1 MKKRL
6 SKTIIAML
14 LLSGTA
20 QAIAGT
26 LDTPSTLSMNGVITP
41 ETVGCSVSL
50 DKSIVIL
57 QESVSRLPL
66 QGNNAQGPT
75 HIMAYITGK
84 NGQGSVECSEA
95 VNAGQI
101 ALKFTGIPD
110 AADGTVLA
118 NSNSDSNAAKGVGIG
133 IFGPGDYSPVAI
145 NSGTLN
151 GLSTLADL
159 RGAIQFN
166 VEMVK
171 LTDQQVTSGSVSGSL
186 TVQIER
192 L

>member
-1 MKKRL
+1 MKK
-6 SKTIIAML
+6 SL
-14 LLSGTA
+14 LKAGLAALFMAGTM

-26 LDTPSTLSMNGVITP
+26 LDDGATLSMNGVITP
-41 ETVGCSVSL
+41 ETAGCSVSL
-50 DKSIVIL
+50 DKSMVIL
-57 QESVSRLPL
+57 QESISRLPQ
-66 QGNNAQGPT
+66 QGDKALGPA

-84 NGQGSVECSEA
+84 NGQGSVECSDA

-101 ALKFTGIPD
+101 ALKFTGVPD

-118 NSNSDSNAAKGVGIG
+118 NSNTDSNAAKGVGIG

-145 NSGTLN
+145 NSDTLN
-151 GLSTLADL
+151 GLSTLSDL